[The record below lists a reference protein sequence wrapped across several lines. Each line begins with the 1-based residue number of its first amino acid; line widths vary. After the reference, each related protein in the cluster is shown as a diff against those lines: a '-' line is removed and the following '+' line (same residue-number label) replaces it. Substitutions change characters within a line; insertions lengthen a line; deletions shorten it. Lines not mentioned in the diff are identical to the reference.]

1 MQTTPDLNN
10 RIHLFAS
17 ELAAA
22 IGGTHAP
29 TGGDGEYRDWC
40 AQVLMPDYGVFIRQ
54 DNGGR
59 RMEIITMPGAVAAR
73 NRVSI
78 SRQWPRGSVAMERPV
93 ADQVR
98 DVVRRIINADE
109 LPACVAEA
117 KARLEADAAAEAR
130 KAEAFAILEAAG
142 ARRSQHTEAEFHN
155 GTAPGT
161 YYVGRVERSGQVTF
175 TRLGSVTP
183 DQAARIIA
191 VLAEG

>member
-1 MQTTPDLNN
+1 MLDLNN
-10 RIHLFAS
+10 RVHAFAH
-17 ELAAA
+17 EMAAA
-22 IGGTHAP
+22 IGGTAEAQH
-29 TGGDGEYRDWC
+29 DWC
-40 AQVLMPDYGVFIRQ
+40 ARVSGPDFDLFARQ
-54 DNGGR
+54 DNSGKRLEVRTEPKGQEWGR
-59 RMEIITMPGAVAAR
+59 PR
-73 NRVSI
+73 
-78 SRQWPRGSVAMERPV
+78 PRGWPEGTVALERPT

-142 ARRSQHTEAEFHN
+142 ARRSQHADAEFHN